1 LAQTKTTKVSSKAPA
16 QPSVA
21 EIKEWYAKNKDR
33 LDLATSFADNKNK
46 DKMLKQLRDIGK
58 TYTKTVSTFDKEKL
72 RTYLQNIGSQEKNLR
87 ALSWYLLYRSHIYYR
102 IVNFFSQMFCL
113 DCRSIIPKYDFI
125 KENSPDKIAKIY
137 QNTLDAVG
145 AMRLQQEFYPIIFT
159 SFVQD
164 VYYGIYLHDETGVF
178 HMQLPAD
185 YCKLAG
191 KYMTGD
197 FSFYFDA
204 SWLRNRQELLE
215 YLPEA
220 FEEIWKN
227 YQSTGDKW
235 QLIPAELQVCIKFR
249 SEDYELIVP
258 PFTGIFNSIINLS
271 DLEDVQAAGDAASI
285 YKMLWYELETISGS
299 KTIDD
304 WKIDPDLAI
313 PYYEKFEDSVPDYIA
328 TAIVP
333 GQIHEIDFDNDKAS
347 DTTKVAKATEQVL
360 NTAGGAEVLNGA
372 TINNTYA
379 FKMASIANTEFAIS
393 SILPQIQSWVAR
405 MLTYEG
411 ISRDDVKVRFM
422 PISVYT
428 KADYREQLLSSGQYG
443 LPTKLAINTLNGFS
457 EKDTMSLNYVEE
469 EILGLSEKLR
479 PLNSSY
485 TQSGTED
492 GYTSEI
498 GQGRPKV
505 DDVGDLTDSGERTRG
520 QSENG

>member
-1 LAQTKTTKVSSKAPA
+1 MAQSKTTKVSSKAPT
-16 QPSVA
+16 QPTVA
-21 EIKEWYAKNKDR
+21 EIKEWYSKNKDR
-33 LDLATSFADNKNK
+33 LDLVTDFANDKNK

-58 TYTKTVSTFDKEKL
+58 SYTKTVTTFDKEKL
-72 RTYLQNIGSQEKNLR
+72 RQYLQNIGSQEKNLR

-102 IVNFFSQMFCL
+102 IINFFSQMFCL
-113 DCRSIIPKYDFI
+113 DCRSIIPKYDLV
-125 KENSPDKIAKIY
+125 KENNPDKVLKAY
-137 QNTLDAVG
+137 QNTLDAVS

-159 SFVQD
+159 CFVQD
-164 VYYGIYLHDETGVF
+164 IYYGIYLHDDTGVF

-197 FSFYFDA
+197 YSFYFDV
-204 SWLRNRQELLE
+204 SWLRNRQELIE
-215 YLPEA
+215 YLPEV
-220 FEEIWKN
+220 FEEVWNN

-235 QLIPAELQVCIKFR
+235 QLLPAELQVCMKFR
-249 SEDYELIVP
+249 SEDFELIVP

-271 DLEDVQAAGDAASI
+271 DLEDIQAAGEAASI

-299 KTIDD
+299 KTVDD
-304 WKIDPDLAI
+304 WKIDPELAI
-313 PYYEKFEDSVPDYIA
+313 PYYNKFEESVPDYIA

-333 GQIHEIDFDNDKAS
+333 GQIHEINFDDDKAS

-393 SILPQIQSWVAR
+393 SLLPQIQSWVMR
-405 MLTYEG
+405 MLGYE
-411 ISRDDVKVRFM
+411 SASDCRVRFM

-428 KADYREQLLSSGQYG
+428 KSDYREQLLSSGQYG
-443 LPTKLAINTLNGFS
+443 LPTKLAINTLNGFN
-457 EKDTMSLNYVEE
+457 EKDTLCLNYVEE
-469 EILGLSEKLR
+469 ELLELSEKLR

-492 GYTSEI
+492 GYTSEV
-498 GQGRPKV
+498 GQGAPRK
-505 DDVGDLTDSGERTRG
+505 DEGDLSDSGSRSRG

>member
-1 LAQTKTTKVSSKAPA
+1 MAQSKTTKVSSKAPT
-16 QPSVA
+16 QPTVA
-21 EIKEWYAKNKDR
+21 EIKEWYSKNKDR
-33 LDLATSFADNKNK
+33 LDLVTDFANDKNK

-58 TYTKTVSTFDKEKL
+58 SYTKTVTTFDKEKL
-72 RTYLQNIGSQEKNLR
+72 RQYLQNIGSQEKNLR

-102 IVNFFSQMFCL
+102 IINFFSQMFCL
-113 DCRSIIPKYDFI
+113 DCRSIIPKYDLV
-125 KENSPDKIAKIY
+125 KENNPDKVLKAY
-137 QNTLDAVG
+137 QNTLDAVS

-159 SFVQD
+159 CFVQD
-164 VYYGIYLHDETGVF
+164 IYYGIYLHDDTGVF

-197 FSFYFDA
+197 YSFYFDV
-204 SWLRNRQELLE
+204 SWLRNRQELIE
-215 YLPEA
+215 YLPEV
-220 FEEIWKN
+220 FEEVWNN

-235 QLIPAELQVCIKFR
+235 QLLPAELQVCMKFR
-249 SEDYELIVP
+249 SEDFELIVP

-271 DLEDVQAAGDAASI
+271 DLEDIQAAGEAASI

-304 WKIDPDLAI
+304 WKIDPELAI
-313 PYYEKFEDSVPDYIA
+313 PYYNKFEESVPDYIA

-333 GQIHEIDFDNDKAS
+333 GQIHEINFDDDKAS

-393 SILPQIQSWVAR
+393 SLLPQIQSWVMR
-405 MLTYEG
+405 MLGYE
-411 ISRDDVKVRFM
+411 SASDCRVRFM

-428 KADYREQLLSSGQYG
+428 KSDYREQLLSSGQYG
-443 LPTKLAINTLNGFS
+443 LPTKLAINTLNGFN
-457 EKDTMSLNYVEE
+457 EKDTLCLNYVEE
-469 EILGLSEKLR
+469 ELLGLSEKLR

-492 GYTSEI
+492 GYTSEV
-498 GQGRPKV
+498 GQGAPRK
-505 DDVGDLTDSGERTRG
+505 DEGDLSDSGSRSRG